1 MKTFYCEQYLPTQV
15 YKVHPKV
22 LWKTVKIKVASVW
35 HEDLHS
41 VMSIAGGQLVKIISK
56 MLIYFWLQL
65 GTSVGRSI
73 HFQRK
78 SFCIF
83 LVRLILLVKSLL
95 HFKSK
100 YHGNDLL
107 GYIGQNV

>member
-78 SFCIF
+78 SFCISLSIF
-83 LVRLILLVKSLL
+83 KLVNKNFANLKQ
-95 HFKSK
+95 K
-100 YHGNDLL
+100 N
-107 GYIGQNV
+107 